1 MNLRM
6 DLGAVTPE
14 ELPASLLISYPAGG
28 AAAPM
33 AGIAWLGVHPGNLSA
48 EFWKKL

>member
-14 ELPASLLISYPAGG
+14 ELPACLLVSYPAEG
-28 AAAPM
+28 AAPV
-33 AGIAWLGVHPGNLSA
+33 AGTAWLGVHPGNLSA
-48 EFWKKL
+48 EIWKKL